1 MVYSGAVLNPFPDIG
16 DAAKNSRRDGNIL
29 FEGET
34 GMSEQ
39 KRESS
44 LVVKLLIGIVIGILI
59 GLACAGSDSGQGFMQ
74 VMGAIQHLSGQLIF
88 YTVPLV
94 VLAFIGPAI
103 VRLGANASKMLF
115 AGVGLAYISSI
126 GAAFFAWIAGTAL
139 FSLLNV
145 PTKSVDAGRSM
156 PAILFKFDIPPLM
169 GVMTALITALVFGLA
184 VLWTRSKTL
193 ESAWIEF
200 EQCVLLI
207 VKRVLIPILPF
218 FIAST
223 FSILAF
229 EGMITRQLPVFIKI
243 ILLAIAGQFVWMA
256 ILYAVGGAVSGKNPW
271 LVARCYGPAY
281 LTAIGTMSSAATL
294 PVSLECARK
303 SPVLSRETVDFMIPL
318 GATVH
323 LCGSVLTETLFILVI
338 SHMLYGAAPAFGT
351 MVLFILLFGFFAV
364 GAPGVPGGTVMASL
378 GIVISVLGF
387 NAEGTAL
394 LIAIFALQ
402 DSFGTAC
409 NVTSD
414 GALALMIE
422 GIFGKKDGRKDRA
435 GAA

>member
-1 MVYSGAVLNPFPDIG
+1 
-16 DAAKNSRRDGNIL
+16 
-29 FEGET
+29 
-34 GMSEQ
+34 MSEN

-44 LVVKLLIGIVIGILI
+44 LIVKLLIGIVVGIVI
-59 GLACAGSDSGQGFMQ
+59 GLACVGSSFGLGVMQ
-74 VMGAIQHLSGQLIF
+74 VLGSIQHLCGQVIF
-88 YTVPLV
+88 YVVPLV

-115 AGVGLAYISSI
+115 AGVGLAYLSSV
-126 GAAFFAWIAGTAL
+126 GAACFAYFAGTAL
-139 FSLLNV
+139 FSFINI
-145 PTKSVDAGRSM
+145 PSKSVDAGRAM
-156 PAILFKFDIPPLM
+156 PEILFKFNIPPLM

-184 VLWTRSKTL
+184 ILWSQSKTL
-193 ESAWIEF
+193 ENVWNEF

-207 VKRVLIPILPF
+207 VQKIVIPILPF
-218 FIAST
+218 FIAAT
-223 FSILAF
+223 FSILAY
-229 EGMITRQLPVFIKI
+229 EGMITEQLPVFIKI
-243 ILLAIAGQFVWMA
+243 ILIALVGHFIWMFVLYAIAGA
-256 ILYAVGGAVSGKNPW
+256 ISGKNPW
-271 LVARCYGPAY
+271 QVAKYYGPAY
-281 LTAIGTMSSAATL
+281 LTAVGTMSSAATL

-338 SHMLYGAAPAFGT
+338 SQMLYGGVPPFET

-378 GIVISVLGF
+378 AIVISVLGF
-387 NAEGTAL
+387 DNEGTAL

-409 NVTSD
+409 NVTAD

-422 GIFGKKDGRKDRA
+422 GLFGKKKDGQTTA
-435 GAA
+435 